1 MTIINMLDLST
12 AHISK
17 GTIYKLEKAARYGAL
32 YVIPHQYGYF
42 VYVPDDEE
50 PETPE
55 DLKAIFKFAKSK
67 NCSWIKLDCDA
78 VEYKE
83 LPTYDW
89 N

>member
-1 MTIINMLDLST
+1 MTILKMLDIST

-17 GTIYKLEKAARYGAL
+17 ETNYKLEKDDMDGAIYVVPHYYGW
-32 YVIPHQYGYF
+32 F
-42 VYVPDDEE
+42 VFVDDEE
-50 PETPE
+50 PGTPE

-83 LPTYDW
+83 LPTYNW
-89 N
+89 